1 MTPERKTKRKQ
12 WIMVVVV
19 LAAVVLVIVIGL
31 KVSDPYGQS
40 AKFSQARSAKPPFSL
55 PLDTIHPEQQ
65 WLNQGEQRIS
75 QLDQRESR
83 LEDML
88 KNLEVVHQPA
98 PVTPMQ
104 ASSQA
109 LPLVPDAP
117 LATLPLPA
125 VMPSQNRIPKDG
137 DVAVDEPIHAHSV
150 GLSGQKSTLNTPTS
164 IQVDKVQE
172 WEVPTASVPAD
183 NHSTQAKST
192 DWDGQFIPAGSFAK
206 VVLLSG
212 FDVPTGGQASQNALP
227 LVMRVKSFM
236 QLPNSV
242 KANIK
247 ECFITGSG
255 YGDLA
260 SERAYIRTERLS
272 CVFKDGHVLERK
284 IKGHVLG
291 EDATFGL
298 RGKVIS
304 KQGSLIAKS
313 FFSGLFSGIGTS
325 IAQQSQL
332 LQSTPLGSV
341 STIDPNRSF
350 QAGLGSGMSTSSN
363 KIADFYLQQANQ
375 IFPVI
380 EIAADRIAEVFLME
394 GFSLR
399 EESKDAHP
407 QDM

>member
-1 MTPERKTKRKQ
+1 MNPEKKTRWKQ
-12 WIMVVVV
+12 WIIVMLV
-19 LAAVVLVIVIGL
+19 LSTVVLVIVLGL
-31 KVSDPYGQS
+31 KVSDPTHQS
-40 AKFSQARSAKPPFSL
+40 VRWANASPVKPPFSL

-65 WLNQGEQRIS
+65 WLSQGEQRIS

-83 LEDML
+83 IEDML
-88 KNLEVVHQPA
+88 KNMQDVHQPA
-98 PVTPMQ
+98 LATPQ
-104 ASSQA
+104 QSAPQHLLPAA
-109 LPLVPDAP
+109 LPDAS
-117 LATLPLPA
+117 LATLPLPT
-125 VMPSQNRIPKDG
+125 VMPAQTNMPREDVPQPHLDDQGHSLRAIPSVQQG
-137 DVAVDEPIHAHSV
+137 DAHTELV
-150 GLSGQKSTLNTPTS
+150 H
-164 IQVDKVQE
+164 E
-172 WEVPTASVPAD
+172 WEVSPSATSARD
-183 NHSTQAKST
+183 NPKQGQG
-192 DWDGQFIPAGSFAK
+192 DGWDGQYIPAGSFAK

-212 FDVPTGGQASQNALP
+212 FDAPTGGQASQNALP

-236 QLPNSV
+236 QLPNEV
-242 KANIK
+242 RANIK

-332 LQSTPLGSV
+332 MQSTPLGSV
-341 STIDPNRSF
+341 TSIDPNRSF
-350 QAGLGSGMSTSSN
+350 QAGIGSGMSTSSN

-394 GFSLR
+394 GFSMK

-407 QDM
+407 QGM